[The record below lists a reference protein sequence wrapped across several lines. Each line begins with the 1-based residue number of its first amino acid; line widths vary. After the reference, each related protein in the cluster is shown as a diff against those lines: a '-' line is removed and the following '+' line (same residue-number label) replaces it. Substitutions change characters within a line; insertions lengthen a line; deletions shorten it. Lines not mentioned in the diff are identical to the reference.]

1 MMYRSLMFRQL
12 CRQPWFSA
20 AKQAAV
26 AAACDP
32 PHVPAWRHSHRML
45 INASALLLFTR
56 NLAARQQQVCV
67 CMCAHETRRASAHHR
82 V

>member
-67 CMCAHETRRASAHHR
+67 CVYVCA
-82 V
+82 